1 MPRTEKEIIKEII
14 ERLNTIEERLRKM
27 IEETGEVQSLIIDR
41 EYIDRKNK
49 ERGERW
55 ERKV

>member
-27 IEETGEVQSLIIDR
+27 IEETENVQIIIDR
-41 EYIDRKNK
+41 DYINKKNE
-49 ERGERW
+49 ERMKRW
-55 ERKV
+55 

>member
-49 ERGERW
+49 ERRERW
-55 ERKV
+55 